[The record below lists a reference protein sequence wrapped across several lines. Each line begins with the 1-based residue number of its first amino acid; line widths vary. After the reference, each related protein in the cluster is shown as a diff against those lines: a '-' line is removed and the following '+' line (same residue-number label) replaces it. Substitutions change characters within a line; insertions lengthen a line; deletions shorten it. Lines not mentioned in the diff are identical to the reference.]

1 MNFANLEK
9 EISTYKELSKKV
21 EQTLTKLALFFKT
34 FSSEGIL
41 FLDKSKKSLDEFYQ
55 ELFK

>member
-55 ELFK
+55 E